1 MVEHIHI
8 HTKNTI
14 VLCLVMPYA
23 AAKNVLYR
31 LVWLLVTAKV
41 RLPKKNES
49 PLVGGKS
56 DIAEVVKVETIC
68 NSSANF
74 Q

>member
-23 AAKNVLYR
+23 AAKIVLYR

-41 RLPKKNES
+41 RLPKKKRIS
-49 PLVGGKS
+49 VGWGK
-56 DIAEVVKVETIC
+56 K
-68 NSSANF
+68 
-74 Q
+74 